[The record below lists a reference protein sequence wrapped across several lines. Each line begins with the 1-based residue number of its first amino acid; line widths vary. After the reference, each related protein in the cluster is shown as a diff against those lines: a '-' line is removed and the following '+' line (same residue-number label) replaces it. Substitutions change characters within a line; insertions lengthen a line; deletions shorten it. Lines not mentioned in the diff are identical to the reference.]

1 MQTDSHSMFGKNRSR
16 IWPAVITNHITI
28 TFEINHPIWGSHP
41 ANDPHVGVVYEW
53 ESADGIMQPPPG
65 AMVGFFTPPSFDP
78 PTPGDCINAFN
89 PTVKYAMNLFS
100 GDVKLRYPRIP
111 IGCPVLMWIARP
123 PRMVKPDLNCNSPFI
138 QPSIVRV
145 FPPMILFSQY
155 IDPLSRYCD
164 CDNGTPELAAWPPCP
179 SDT

>member
-65 AMVGFFTPPSFDP
+65 AMVGFFTPQAPISANPDRLP
-78 PTPGDCINAFN
+78 RVNVDCQTAPNGQAGFELQFAVHTTINRKGVSADDF
-89 PTVKYAMNLFS
+89 
-100 GDVKLRYPRIP
+100 
-111 IGCPVLMWIARP
+111 
-123 PRMVKPDLNCNSPFI
+123 
-138 QPSIVRV
+138 V
-145 FPPMILFSQY
+145 FPVH
-155 IDPLSRYCD
+155 
-164 CDNGTPELAAWPPCP
+164 
-179 SDT
+179 